1 MNNIYKNRILKI
13 KKTAEENKI
22 LNFLVTKPENKNY
35 ISGFS
40 SSNYFILL
48 TEGKD
53 YLLTDFRYLEA
64 AKSLDEI
71 FEIVKIDNNYTTID
85 FLKSLKIDSIALEYK
100 NITYDF
106 YKEMKTKSNIPQLI
120 SGDNIIE
127 GIRVIKEPN
136 ELEKITIAAEIA
148 NNGFIHIL
156 DFIKPGITEKQIA
169 LEMEF
174 FLRKSG
180 ADALSFDTIIASG
193 INGSLPHAIP
203 SDKMVEKGDLVTMD
217 FGAMYDSYCS
227 DMTRTIGIGQVGDLQ
242 KDVYNIVLKAQE
254 MALASVKVG
263 ERTSSIDKIAR
274 DIISEAG
281 YAEYFGHG
289 LGHGVGLEI
298 HEAPT
303 LNPGSLEILMSN
315 MLVTIEP
322 GIYIPNSFG
331 VRIED
336 LAIIEESDIIVLS
349 KIDKKLI
356 II

>member
-13 KKTAEENKI
+13 KEKAKESQI
-22 LNFLVTKPENKNY
+22 LNYFVTKPENKHY

-48 TEGKD
+48 TEEKD

-64 AKSLDEI
+64 AKSLGEI
-71 FEIVKIDNNYTTID
+71 FEIVKIDNIFTTID
-85 FLKSLKIDSIALEYK
+85 FLSSLKIDSIALEYK
-100 NITYDF
+100 DITYDF
-106 YKEMKTKSNIPQLI
+106 YKEIKSKSNISQLI
-120 SGDNIIE
+120 SGDNTIE
-127 GIRVIKEPN
+127 GIRVIKEPE
-136 ELEKITIAAEIA
+136 ELEKIAIAAEIA
-148 NNGFIHIL
+148 NQGFIHIL

-174 FLRKSG
+174 YLRKNG

-193 INGSLPHAIP
+193 INGSMPHAIP

-227 DMTRTIGIGQVGDLQ
+227 DMTRTIGVGQIDNLQ
-242 KDVYNIVLKAQE
+242 RDVYNIVLNAQE
-254 MALASVKVG
+254 KALASVKVG
-263 ERTSSIDKIAR
+263 AKSSSIDKIAR

-303 LNPGSLEILMSN
+303 LNSGSAEILMAN

-336 LAIIEESDIIVLS
+336 LAIIGESDIIVLS